1 MNIMVSFIIP
11 AYNAA
16 CYIRK
21 CLNSFLY
28 QNVQEKVEVI
38 IVDDGSTDQTA
49 EIAREYVKQNP
60 KMYRLLQKSNGG
72 HGSAINVGTK
82 SAAGKYFKVVDAD
95 DWVMTE
101 HLTAFV
107 RYLESCDADV
117 VLTPYHI
124 LDQTRGERTLQR
136 VYLTDYGCAYSLE
149 EICRKWKSFDRCT
162 TFHGI
167 TYRTDFYNDHRHVLP
182 HRIFY
187 EDQEYASIPF
197 CHARKIAFFELA
209 VYQYRI
215 GRRGQSVDAENQV
228 KRSGDLE
235 RVIADILRYWRDRAD
250 VTVWGKLYLRLKL
263 EDSVLSYYRVQCI
276 TNPDK
281 AVGRHRCSRLN
292 ARLYISAPALYR
304 QMRVKYSLYIL
315 FSLLR
320 VNETVYKKLIHS
332 AVFRLLRHNHKI
344 EREQQ
349 KRDVSRCA
357 VRQRESA
364 LNMKESGG
372 RKGK

>member
-1 MNIMVSFIIP
+1 MNIMFSLIIP

-21 CLNSFLY
+21 CLDSFLY

-38 IVDDGSTDQTA
+38 IVDDGSMDQTA
-49 EIAREYVKQNP
+49 QIAREYVKQNP

-72 HGSAINVGTK
+72 HGSAINAGTK

-107 RYLESCDADV
+107 QYLESCNADV

-124 LDQTRGERTLQR
+124 LDQTRGERILQK

-167 TYRTDFYNDHRHVLP
+167 TYRTDFYNGHRHVLP

-281 AVGRHRCSRLN
+281 AVGRYRCNRLN

-304 QMRVKYSLYIL
+304 QMRVKYSLYVL
-315 FSLLR
+315 FSLLH
-320 VNETVYKKLIHS
+320 VNETVYEKLIHS

-344 EREQQ
+344 ERE
-349 KRDVSRCA
+349 
-357 VRQRESA
+357 
-364 LNMKESGG
+364 
-372 RKGK
+372 